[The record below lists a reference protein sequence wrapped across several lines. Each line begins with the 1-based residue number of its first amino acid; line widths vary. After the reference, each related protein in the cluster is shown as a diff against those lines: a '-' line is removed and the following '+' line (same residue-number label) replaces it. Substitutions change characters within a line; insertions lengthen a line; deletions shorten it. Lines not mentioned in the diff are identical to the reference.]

1 MNKKIYQTLLA
12 YSFAGMACCTLFSCN
27 RYYYQPNSVNVP
39 SLSDAG
45 DVHVVA
51 NGSFGADRIDDTKSR
66 TRVLNLQAAASP
78 VNHLGIIGGY
88 TNYNYHIRENPDPAS
103 GNVNASAN
111 LWEIGVGG
119 YYTAAENRRG
129 MKLVTDIYVG
139 LGTASLKSDISA
151 NATKYF
157 LQPGIGLKSPYF
169 DAFFNLRFS
178 GIKYTDFNALG
189 RDDQYLK
196 DKNLINY
203 EGKRFDNETYVF
215 VEPAFTVRGGYR
227 FIKCQ
232 MQLTLSQALSN
243 VDWNHNEALFTVGIY
258 FGLEDLLNMPA
269 PGASDRRRDRER
281 RTE

>member
-1 MNKKIYQTLLA
+1 MKKHYPLL
-12 YSFAGMACCTLFSCN
+12 FACTVSGLVSCTLFSCN
-27 RYYYQPNSVNVP
+27 RYYYQPNSVNTP

-51 NGSFGADRIDDTKSR
+51 NGSFGYDEVNDTKSR

-78 VNHLGIIGGY
+78 VNHLGIIAGY
-88 TNYNYHIRENPDPAS
+88 TNYIYHIRENPDPAS
-103 GNVNASAN
+103 GKVNASAH
-111 LWEIGVGG
+111 LWELGAGG

-129 MKLVTDIYVG
+129 MKLVTDIYAG
-139 LGTASLKSDISA
+139 LGTGGLKSDVA
-151 NATKYF
+151 ADATRYF
-157 LQPGIGLKSPYF
+157 LQPGIGLKGPYF

-178 GIKYTDFNALG
+178 AIKYRNFDALG
-189 RDDQYLK
+189 RDEQYLK
-196 DKNLINY
+196 NKNLVNY
-203 EGKRFDNETYVF
+203 EGQRIDGQTYVF

-258 FGLEDLLNMPA
+258 FGLEELLRMA
-269 PGASDRRRDRER
+269 RTGAREELR
-281 RTE
+281 